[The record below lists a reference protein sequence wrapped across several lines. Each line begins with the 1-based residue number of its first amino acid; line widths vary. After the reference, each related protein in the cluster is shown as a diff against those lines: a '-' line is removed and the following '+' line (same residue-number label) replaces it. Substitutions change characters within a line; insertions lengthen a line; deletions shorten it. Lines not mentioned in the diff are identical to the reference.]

1 MSDHDPDTDNRD
13 GPGFGDGVGGPE
25 RPEYGREL
33 PEVPGGDFAGGPAPL
48 WPAAAGAGPAWPAAA
63 DGPPAW
69 SGRPWP
75 DRTGAGTFVPM
86 PWPPQEPTSAPRRRL
101 RRWLAATSAVLIV
114 AAAGGLGYLAY
125 RNDQSARKWRD
136 LEQAQAARAA
146 ALTAQLRT
154 ANARIVTLNSQ
165 VGSLNAEAGTLQ
177 NQLSSVADQ
186 KEKAVD
192 RETVLHQL
200 LAAAGTV
207 ADDLQQCI
215 TATNQFDSDLNAAV
229 NSGQLSQVSALQ
241 QEAAQVDGTCNQAES
256 ANQQLQSAISGAP

>member
-1 MSDHDPDTDNRD
+1 MSDHDPSGQNREGD
-13 GPGFGDGVGGPE
+13 DAGAPGAGDLYPGFD
-25 RPEYGREL
+25 
-33 PEVPGGDFAGGPAPL
+33 
-48 WPAAAGAGPAWPAAA
+48 AAA
-63 DGPPAW
+63 AW

-75 DRTGAGTFVPM
+75 DRTGSGTFVPLS
-86 PWPPQEPTSAPRRRL
+86 WVPPEPGPVPRRRL
-101 RRWLAATSAVLIV
+101 RRALAASAAVVLV

-125 RNDQSARKWRD
+125 RNDQSARRWRD

-154 ANARIVTLNSQ
+154 ANVRIVTLNSQ
-165 VGSLNAEAGTLQ
+165 LGTLNAEAGSLQ

-192 RETVLHQL
+192 QETVLHQL
-200 LAAAGTV
+200 LAAAGSV

-215 TATNQFDSDLNAAV
+215 NATNQFDSDLNAAV
-229 NSGQLSQVSALQ
+229 NSGQLSQITALQ
-241 QEAAQVDGTCNQAES
+241 QEAAQVDGTCNQAET